1 MAPRQAR
8 TPSPV
13 PRTHVSADPRRKRW
27 GGQDVQNTVSNATQC
42 YSSEMVF
49 VLYLHISF
57 QSNFKAHLIDSIAYL
72 LPEFK
77 PTYVTKDNISDQ
89 CLEAL

>member
-1 MAPRQAR
+1 M
-8 TPSPV
+8 
-13 PRTHVSADPRRKRW
+13 
-27 GGQDVQNTVSNATQC
+27 
-42 YSSEMVF
+42 MF

-77 PTYVTKDNISDQ
+77 PTYVAKDNISDQ